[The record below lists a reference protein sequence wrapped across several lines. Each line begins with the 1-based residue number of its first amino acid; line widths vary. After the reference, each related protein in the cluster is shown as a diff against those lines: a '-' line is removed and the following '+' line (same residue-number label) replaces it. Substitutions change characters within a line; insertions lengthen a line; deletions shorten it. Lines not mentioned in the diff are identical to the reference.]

1 MDGNYINIMIES
13 LQNKIAVLDEIIIK
27 NDDQTKILNQDDV
40 DWDSF
45 DRNADE
51 KLELI
56 ERMDKLDEGFERLF
70 EKIKELLGTEE
81 GKRTYAR
88 QIRTMQS
95 QISIITEK
103 SVSIQAVE
111 ARNKQLVE
119 QKFSQSH
126 KRLGQSR
133 NTSRVAMDYYK
144 NMQQTHVVTPAF
156 LDSKK

>member
-1 MDGNYINIMIES
+1 MIES

-81 GKRTYAR
+81 GKRAYAR

>member
-81 GKRTYAR
+81 GKRAYAR